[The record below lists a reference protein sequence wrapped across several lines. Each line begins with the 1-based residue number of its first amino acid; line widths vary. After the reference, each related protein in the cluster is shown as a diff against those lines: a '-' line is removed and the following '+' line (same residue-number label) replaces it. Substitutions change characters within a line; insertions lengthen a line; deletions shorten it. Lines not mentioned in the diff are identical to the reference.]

1 MKGDGSQYLCL
12 ILLFLYQT
20 SVSRPERFQ
29 VLGPAVPVVAD
40 VAENVVLPCYLKP
53 NVSAEDMEIRWFRPD
68 STGTVVHLYRERDI
82 RNGRQIPSYRRR
94 TALFPEELKK
104 GNASLRLAGV
114 RASDEG
120 QYKCLI
126 QSLQWYNDASVE
138 VEVRGTEPLISMEGH
153 REWGI
158 GLLCESKGWDLQPEL
173 IWLNS
178 EGHSLPAG
186 PTETHRDSMDLL
198 IVRRRIIIQDRDT
211 NRVICRVQ
219 LQQRRLEKE
228 TEFHITAEM
237 FPLAPWIVAL
247 AVLFPL
253 AALAVI
259 GSVIYYR
266 FRKLRREQRRK
277 EDELGQLMH
286 ELSPLMN
293 ESIIRVQEKLKNDL
307 KKKFEYISEDLANQG
322 HPALL
327 SEIDTELY
335 ITEGGIGGL
344 ASQRQ
349 TTQETAVLYK
359 DIFKPLPGQSKAIRT
374 VLTYGISG
382 IGKTVCVQKFIL
394 NWAEGKANQDVSFIF
409 PLPIRDLNL
418 KKGRKFSL
426 MQLLL
431 HYFPE
436 LKEIQSVEHD
446 EVKVLFIFDGL
457 DECRLPLDFQ
467 DSEILGDVTKSTS
480 VDVLLVNLIKGN
492 LLPSALLWVT
502 SQPGAASQI
511 PPVCVHRVTE
521 LRGFN
526 DSQKEEYFR
535 KRISN
540 QNLASRIISRMKSSR
555 SLYLMCHIPVFC
567 WISATVLEKL
577 MGGTDSGEIPKTLT
591 GMYTHFLLI
600 LTNVKNLKYH
610 GTNES
615 NPKEMSIS
623 HSEII
628 LKLARMAFLQLE
640 KGNLIFYKTDLRECG
655 IDVSKP
661 SAYSGVCTKIFKEEP
676 GLHQEKVYCFVHLS
690 IQEYLAALFV
700 FHSCINE
707 KRNVLRSVKP
717 QPQGE
722 GMQLSELHRG
732 AVDQAL
738 QSKNGHLDLFLRFL
752 LGLSLDSN
760 QSLLKGL
767 LTQTGSRSQ
776 SIEETVKHIK
786 EKIREESSVERSI
799 NLFHCLSELNDN
811 SLVEQIQIS
820 LRSGKLSDKKLEPHQ
835 CSAVAFVLLMS
846 EVLDVFDLKTYKTS
860 AAGHQRLLPVVKNCR
875 NAILDSCNLTETS
888 CDTVAS
894 ALQSVPSHL
903 IELDLSYNK
912 LGDLGVERL
921 CAGLESPNCKLQ
933 RLRLDSCNL
942 TETSCDTVASA
953 LQSVPSH
960 LIELDLSNNKLG
972 DSRVERLCA
981 GLKSPNCKLQRL
993 RLASCD
999 LTETS
1004 CDTVASALQSVPSHL
1019 IELDLS
1025 YNKLGDSGVKRL
1037 CAGLKS
1043 PNCKLQRL
1051 SFRESNLTDGC
1062 CDDLA
1067 SVLCSSHSEL
1077 RDLELRDN
1085 DLQDSG
1091 VRALSAGLEDPQCK
1105 LQRLGLS
1112 GCRITETGCASVA
1125 SALRSNPSHLRE
1137 LDLSYNHPGD
1147 SGVRALSAGL
1157 EDPSCKLETLLVD
1170 HGGENRNK
1178 PGLRKYACQLTLD
1191 PNTAHR
1197 KLSLSEGDRKVTWR
1211 PEQQPCPDHPDR
1223 FEFVEQ
1229 LLCRE
1234 SLCGT
1239 RCYWEAEWSRGL
1251 R

>member
-1 MKGDGSQYLCL
+1 
-12 ILLFLYQT
+12 
-20 SVSRPERFQ
+20 
-29 VLGPAVPVVAD
+29 
-40 VAENVVLPCYLKP
+40 
-53 NVSAEDMEIRWFRPD
+53 
-68 STGTVVHLYRERDI
+68 
-82 RNGRQIPSYRRR
+82 
-94 TALFPEELKK
+94 
-104 GNASLRLAGV
+104 
-114 RASDEG
+114 
-120 QYKCLI
+120 
-126 QSLQWYNDASVE
+126 
-138 VEVRGTEPLISMEGH
+138 
-153 REWGI
+153 
-158 GLLCESKGWDLQPEL
+158 
-173 IWLNS
+173 
-178 EGHSLPAG
+178 
-186 PTETHRDSMDLL
+186 
-198 IVRRRIIIQDRDT
+198 
-211 NRVICRVQ
+211 
-219 LQQRRLEKE
+219 
-228 TEFHITAEM
+228 
-237 FPLAPWIVAL
+237 
-247 AVLFPL
+247 
-253 AALAVI
+253 
-259 GSVIYYR
+259 
-266 FRKLRREQRRK
+266 
-277 EDELGQLMH
+277 
-286 ELSPLMN
+286 MN
-293 ESIIRVQEKLKNDL
+293 ESIIRVQQKLKNDL
-307 KKKFEYISEDLANQG
+307 KKKFECKFEDLTNQG

-327 SEIDTELY
+327 NEMDTELY
-335 ITEGGIGGL
+335 ITEGGSGGL

-349 TTQETAVLYK
+349 TTQETAVLCK

-374 VLTYGISG
+374 VLTNGISG
-382 IGKTVCVQKFIL
+382 IGKTVSVQKFIL

-426 MQLLL
+426 MQLLQ

-467 DSEILGDVTKSTS
+467 NSEILGDVTKSTS

-502 SQPGAASQI
+502 SQPAAASQI

-535 KRISN
+535 KRISD
-540 QNLASRIISRMKSSR
+540 QNLASSIISHMKSSR
-555 SLYLMCHIPVFC
+555 SLYVMCHIPVFC

-577 MGGTDSGEIPKTLT
+577 MGGADNGEIPKTVT

-610 GTNES
+610 GSNES
-615 NPKEMSIS
+615 PKEMSIS
-623 HSEII
+623 DSEII

-655 IDVSKP
+655 IDVSKA
-661 SAYSGVCTKIFKEEP
+661 SAYSGVCTEIFKEES

-700 FHSCINE
+700 FHSCVNE
-707 KRNVLRSVKP
+707 KRNVLKSVKSKP
-717 QPQGE
+717 PGDRV
-722 GMQLSELHRG
+722 QLSELHIG
-732 AVDQAL
+732 AVDQVL

-760 QSLLKGL
+760 QSLLQGL

-786 EKIREESSVERSI
+786 EKIRDESSVERSI
-799 NLFHCLSELNDN
+799 NLFHCLTELNDN

-820 LRSGKLSDKKLEPHQ
+820 LKSGKLSDKKLEPRQ
-835 CSAVAFVLLMS
+835 CSALAFVLLMS
-846 EVLDVFDLKTYKTS
+846 QEVLDVFDLKTYKTS
-860 AAGHQRLLPVVKNCR
+860 AAGHRRLLPVVKNCR
-875 NAILDSCNLTETS
+875 KAILDSCNLTETS

-903 IELDLSYNK
+903 IELDLSYNE
-912 LGDLGVERL
+912 LGDSGLKRL
-921 CAGLESPNCKLQ
+921 CAGLKSPKCKLQ

-942 TETSCDTVASA
+942 TETSCDTVASI

-960 LIELDLSNNKLG
+960 LIELDLSYNKLG
-972 DSRVERLCA
+972 DSGVKRLCA

-993 RLASCD
+993 RLDSCN

-1051 SFRESNLTDGC
+1051 R
-1062 CDDLA
+1062 
-1067 SVLCSSHSEL
+1067 
-1077 RDLELRDN
+1077 
-1085 DLQDSG
+1085 
-1091 VRALSAGLEDPQCK
+1091 
-1105 LQRLGLS
+1105 LS
-1112 GCRITETGCASVA
+1112 GCRITERGCASVA

-1191 PNTAHR
+1191 SNTAHR
-1197 KLSLSEGDRKVTWR
+1197 YLSLSEGDRKVTNTW
-1211 PEQQPCPDHPDR
+1211 EQQPYPDHPDR
-1223 FEFVEQ
+1223 FDCWYQ

-1234 SLCGT
+1234 GLCGT
-1239 RCYWEAEWSRGL
+1239 CCYWEAECSGGGEVFIAVTYKGISRKGRGDDCVFGRNINSWRL
-1251 R
+1251 RYSNGRYSFRHNNNVTDIPPPPSPSCRVGVYLDWPAGTLSFYSVSSDTLTLLHRVHSTFTQPLYPGFWVSTRDTSVSLCQLE

>member
-1 MKGDGSQYLCL
+1 
-12 ILLFLYQT
+12 
-20 SVSRPERFQ
+20 
-29 VLGPAVPVVAD
+29 
-40 VAENVVLPCYLKP
+40 
-53 NVSAEDMEIRWFRPD
+53 
-68 STGTVVHLYRERDI
+68 
-82 RNGRQIPSYRRR
+82 
-94 TALFPEELKK
+94 
-104 GNASLRLAGV
+104 
-114 RASDEG
+114 
-120 QYKCLI
+120 
-126 QSLQWYNDASVE
+126 
-138 VEVRGTEPLISMEGH
+138 
-153 REWGI
+153 
-158 GLLCESKGWDLQPEL
+158 
-173 IWLNS
+173 
-178 EGHSLPAG
+178 
-186 PTETHRDSMDLL
+186 
-198 IVRRRIIIQDRDT
+198 
-211 NRVICRVQ
+211 
-219 LQQRRLEKE
+219 
-228 TEFHITAEM
+228 
-237 FPLAPWIVAL
+237 
-247 AVLFPL
+247 
-253 AALAVI
+253 
-259 GSVIYYR
+259 
-266 FRKLRREQRRK
+266 
-277 EDELGQLMH
+277 
-286 ELSPLMN
+286 MN
-293 ESIIRVQEKLKNDL
+293 ESIMRVQQKLKNDM
-307 KKKFEYISEDLANQG
+307 KKKFECISEDLANRG

-327 SEIDTELY
+327 NEMDTELY
-335 ITEGGIGGL
+335 ITEGGSGGL

-349 TTQETAVLYK
+349 TTQETAVLCK

-374 VLTYGISG
+374 VLTNGISG
-382 IGKTVCVQKFIL
+382 IGKTVSVQKFIL
-394 NWAEGKANQDVSFIF
+394 NWAEGKANQDISFIF
-409 PLPIRDLNL
+409 PLPIRNLNL

-426 MQLLL
+426 MQLLQ

-436 LKEIQSVEHD
+436 LKEIQSVERD

-467 DSEILGDVTKSTS
+467 NSEILGDVTKSTS

-502 SQPGAASQI
+502 SQPAAASQI
-511 PPVCVHRVTE
+511 PPVSVHRVTE

-535 KRISN
+535 KRISD
-540 QNLASRIISRMKSSR
+540 QNLASSIISHMKSSR
-555 SLYLMCHIPVFC
+555 SLYVMCHIPVFC

-577 MGGTDSGEIPKTLT
+577 MGGADNGEIPKTVT

-610 GTNES
+610 DTNES

-623 HSEII
+623 DSEII

-655 IDVSKP
+655 IDVSKA
-661 SAYSGVCTKIFKEEP
+661 SAYSGVCTEIFKEES

-700 FHSCINE
+700 FHSCVNE
-707 KRNVLRSVKP
+707 KRNVLRSVKSKP
-717 QPQGE
+717 Q
-722 GMQLSELHRG
+722 
-732 AVDQAL
+732 VDQAL

-760 QSLLKGL
+760 QSLLQGL

-799 NLFHCLSELNDN
+799 NLFHCLTELNDN
-811 SLVEQIQIS
+811 SLVEKIQIS
-820 LRSGKLSDKKLEPHQ
+820 LKSGKLSDKKMEPRQ
-835 CSAVAFVLLMS
+835 CSALAFVLLMS
-846 EVLDVFDLKTYKTS
+846 QEVLDVFDLKTYKTS
-860 AAGHQRLLPVVKNCR
+860 AAGHRRLLPVVKNCR
-875 NAILDSCNLTETS
+875 KAILDSCNLTETS

-903 IELDLSYNK
+903 IELDLSYNE
-912 LGDLGVERL
+912 LGDSGVKRL
-921 CAGLESPNCKLQ
+921 CAGLKSPNCKLQRLRLDSCNLTERSCDTVPSALQSVPSHLIELDLSYNKLGDSGVKQLCAGLKSANCKLQ

-942 TETSCDTVASA
+942 TETSCDTVAA
-953 LQSVPSH
+953 
-960 LIELDLSNNKLG
+960 
-972 DSRVERLCA
+972 
-981 GLKSPNCKLQRL
+981 
-993 RLASCD
+993 
-999 LTETS
+999 
-1004 CDTVASALQSVPSHL
+1004 ALQSVPSHL

-1051 SFRESNLTDGC
+1051 RLDSCNLTETSCDTVASALLSVPSHLIELDLSYNKLGDSGVKRLCAGLKSPNCKLQRLRLDCCNLTETSCDTVASALQSVPSHLIELDLSYNKLGDSGVERLCAGLKSPNCKLQRLRLDSCNLTDTSCVTVASALQSVPSHLIELDLSYNKLGDSGVERLCAGLKSPNCKLQRLSFRESNLTDGC

-1067 SVLCSSHSEL
+1067 SVLRSSHSEL

-1085 DLQDSG
+1085 DLQDAG
-1091 VRALSAGLEDPQCK
+1091 VRALSAGLEDPHCK

-1112 GCRITETGCASVA
+1112 GCRITETGCACVA

-1137 LDLSYNHPGD
+1137 LDLSYNLPGD

-1197 KLSLSEGDRKVTWR
+1197 YLSLSEGDRKVTNTQ
-1211 PEQQPCPDHPDR
+1211 QQPYPDHPDR
-1223 FEFVEQ
+1223 FDCWPQ

-1234 SLCGT
+1234 GLCGT
-1239 RCYWEAEWSRGL
+1239 RCYWEAECSGRGEVFIAVTYKGISRKGRGDDCVFGRNINSWSL
-1251 R
+1251 RYSDGRYSFWHNNNVTDIPPPPSPSRRVGVYLDWPAGTLSFYSVSSDTLTLLHRVHSTFTQPLYPGFGVYNPLFSFSSFYTSVSLCQLE

>member
-1 MKGDGSQYLCL
+1 MVSAVHTGAQLLSDRLRSEMKGDGSQYLCL
-12 ILLFLYQT
+12 ILLFLHQT

-29 VLGPAVPVVAD
+29 VLGPADPVVAD
-40 VAENVVLPCYLKP
+40 VAEDVVLPCYLKP
-53 NVSAEDMEIRWFRPD
+53 NISAEDMRVEWFRPD
-68 STGTVVHLYRERDI
+68 STDTLVHLYQEREI
-82 RNGRQIPSYRRR
+82 RNGKQIPSYRGR

-104 GNASLRLAGV
+104 GNASLRLTGV
-114 RASDEG
+114 QASDEG

-126 QSLQWYNDASVE
+126 ESLQWFDDASVK

-173 IWLNS
+173 IWLDS

-211 NRVICRVQ
+211 NRVTCRVQ

-237 FPLAPWIVAL
+237 FPLAPWMVAL

-277 EDELGQLMH
+277 EDELGQLMQRVSQNPD

-293 ESIIRVQEKLKNDL
+293 ESIIRVQQKLKNDL
-307 KKKFEYISEDLANQG
+307 KKKFECISEDLASQG

-327 SEIDTELY
+327 NEIDTELY
-335 ITEGGIGGL
+335 ITEGGSEGL

-349 TTQETAVLYK
+349 TTQETAVLCK

-374 VLTYGISG
+374 VLTNGISG
-382 IGKTVCVQKFIL
+382 IGKTVSVQKFIL

-409 PLPIRDLNL
+409 PLPVRDLNL

-426 MQLLL
+426 MQLLQ

-436 LKEIQSVEHD
+436 LKEIQSVERD

-467 DSEILGDVTKSTS
+467 NSEILGDVTKSAS

-502 SQPGAASQI
+502 SQPAAASQI

-535 KRISN
+535 KRISD
-540 QNLASRIISRMKSSR
+540 QNLASRIISHMKSSR
-555 SLYLMCHIPVFC
+555 SLYVMCHIPVFC

-577 MGGTDSGEIPKTLT
+577 MGGADSGEIPKTLT

-615 NPKEMSIS
+615 NPKEVSIS
-623 HSEII
+623 DSEII

-655 IDVSKP
+655 IDISKA
-661 SAYSGVCTKIFKEEP
+661 SAYSGVCTEIFKEES
-676 GLHQEKVYCFVHLS
+676 GMHQEKVYCFVHLS

-700 FHSCINE
+700 FHSCVNE
-707 KRNVLRSVKP
+707 KRNVLRSVKSK
-717 QPQGE
+717 PQGE

-738 QSKNGHLDLFLRFL
+738 QSKNGHLDLFLQFL

-760 QSLLKGL
+760 QSLLQGL

-820 LRSGKLSDKKLEPHQ
+820 LRSGKLSDKNLEPHQ
-835 CSAVAFVLLMS
+835 CSALAFVLLMS

-860 AAGHQRLLPVVKNCR
+860 AAGHRRLLPVVKNCR
-875 NAILDSCNLTETS
+875 KAILASCNLTKTS

-912 LGDLGVERL
+912 LGDSGVEQL
-921 CAGLESPNCKLQ
+921 CAGLKSPNCKLQ

-960 LIELDLSNNKLG
+960 LIELDLSYNELG
-972 DSRVERLCA
+972 DSGVERLCA

-993 RLASCD
+993 RLDSCN
-999 LTETS
+999 LTEMS

-1051 SFRESNLTDGC
+1051 SFRESNLTEGC

-1067 SVLCSSHSEL
+1067 SVLRSSHSEL

-1125 SALRSNPSHLRE
+1125 SAQRSNPSHLRE

-1147 SGVRALSAGL
+1147 SEVRALSAGV
-1157 EDPSCKLETLLVD
+1157 EDPSCKLETLLVE

-1178 PGLRKYACQLTLD
+1178 P
-1191 PNTAHR
+1191 
-1197 KLSLSEGDRKVTWR
+1197 
-1211 PEQQPCPDHPDR
+1211 
-1223 FEFVEQ
+1223 
-1229 LLCRE
+1229 
-1234 SLCGT
+1234 
-1239 RCYWEAEWSRGL
+1239 
-1251 R
+1251 